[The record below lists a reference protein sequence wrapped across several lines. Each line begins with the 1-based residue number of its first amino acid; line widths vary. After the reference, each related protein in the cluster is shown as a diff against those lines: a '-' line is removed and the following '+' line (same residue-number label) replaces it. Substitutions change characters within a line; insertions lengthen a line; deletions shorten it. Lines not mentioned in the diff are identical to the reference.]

1 MSLPAPTAAS
11 PVVVTGASS
20 GIGAEIARGL
30 GRRGYSLLLVAR
42 RGDRLAQLADQLARE
57 YSVQA
62 EVLPLDLGESGARAR
77 LTERIAQQ
85 TPAGLVNSAGF
96 GTNGLFQ
103 SLDPQRETE
112 QVTVNALALMELT
125 RAVLPGMIARGS
137 GAILNIG
144 SIAGFQPLPDAAVY
158 SATKAFVQTFSEA
171 VHEGLHGTGVSCTAL
186 CPGPVPTEWWEVA
199 GADQSGVGFA
209 ATSADVV
216 AEAAITAMLDG
227 RRLVVPGMA
236 AKLAGLG
243 GRFTPRRILLPALRR
258 AAGNRRFSLRR
269 RSPVAPNPVS
279 TPPCR
284 TTPDSRRCPD
294 APPRRPVCGWSTRS
308 GRAASPS
315 ARWRTV

>member
-1 MSLPAPTAAS
+1 MSLPAPTATS

-125 RAVLPGMIARGS
+125 RAALPGMIARGS

-216 AEAAITAMLDG
+216 AQAAITAMLEG
-227 RRLVVPGMA
+227 RRLVVPGTA

-258 AAGNRRFSLRR
+258 AAGRKR
-269 RSPVAPNPVS
+269 
-279 TPPCR
+279 
-284 TTPDSRRCPD
+284 
-294 APPRRPVCGWSTRS
+294 
-308 GRAASPS
+308 
-315 ARWRTV
+315 